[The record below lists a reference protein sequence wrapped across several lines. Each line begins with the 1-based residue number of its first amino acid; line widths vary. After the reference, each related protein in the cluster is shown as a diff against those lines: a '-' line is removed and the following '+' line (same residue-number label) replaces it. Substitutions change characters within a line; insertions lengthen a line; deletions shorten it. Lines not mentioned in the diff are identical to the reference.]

1 MAESNQRAVLVT
13 GIELA
18 LYVSNRLK
26 VYLDTF
32 ASLSASPAKNNLRK
46 SLVSLYAHIL
56 EFLAHAIGVQQKKGI
71 VRVWQALW
79 DSGAL
84 MQFEDKCDKLCVR
97 ASEEA
102 RVCDGRAGLEA
113 QLRTLYEI
121 HEVHASVMRLENK
134 VDLSKL
140 ETAKDATYNSST
152 EGELPL
158 CLPDTRTDLLEQI
171 TDWAADHTGK
181 RIFWLCGKAGTGKST
196 ISRTVA
202 QELDDIGLLGAS
214 FFFKRGRA
222 DRSHAKLLFPTIA
235 RQLAD
240 LFPDVSRAIAASLD
254 RDSLLCD
261 RYLSTQFESLLLQP
275 LQNADPDSLPSAGV
289 VVVIDALDECD
300 NSESIRTTL
309 LLLSRVE
316 AITSLRLRIF
326 VTSRPEL
333 PVELGFKDMSGDLH
347 HDIRLEEAQ
356 ELSIAHDIRVFYEHE
371 FSKIKKDSWIQHDEL
386 PAEWPAEP
394 DVQSLVTQAIPLFI
408 FAFTVSRYIAEVD
421 PRGRLDLML
430 RQSLNKS
437 LTGLKGTYLPILT
450 QVVASGD
457 DDRRESRILEFKR
470 IVGSLVLLYDPLSA
484 SALMSLIGALPRE
497 VVRVLR
503 PLHSVLNVPQAL
515 DGRLDLE
522 TPITLFHLSF
532 RDFLVD
538 SALKKEN
545 MFWIEAAKM
554 HRQLGMHCI
563 RLLESGGLKEDI
575 CGVVAPGTRRSAV
588 AKSKVRA
595 SLPEALTYA
604 CSYWVQHVVS
614 GEEQIKD
621 DGAVLHFLQ
630 KHMLHWMEAL
640 SWLGKTSD
648 VIHNIAALRSVI
660 DVSRTPIHTLN
671 LTYLLVMQSLTKAN
685 SYWTCWTTQAVSRSA
700 TALSLMK
707 HHCRCMCLHCCSHP
721 HSALYVKHME
731 TSYGGTLT

>member
-1 MAESNQRAVLVT
+1 VICRLTTRHKVALSDSNQRAVLVT

-26 VYLDTF
+26 VYLDIC
-32 ASLSASPAKNNLRK
+32 AHLSPSLATDNLRR
-46 SLVSLYAHIL
+46 SLVNLYVHIL
-56 EFLAHAIGVQQKKGI
+56 TFLAHAIRIQQKR
-71 VRVWQALW
+71 RVLKVMHALW
-79 DSGAL
+79 DSGVL
-84 MQFEDKCDKLCVR
+84 VQFEEESDKLCER

-102 RVCDGRAGLEA
+102 RICDSRASVEA
-113 QLRTLYEI
+113 QLQSLDEI
-121 HEVHASVMRLENK
+121 HHVHTSVMRLEDKIN
-134 VDLSKL
+134 LGNL
-140 ETAKDATYNSST
+140 ETANEATYNSST
-152 EGELPL
+152 EGDLPR
-158 CLPDTRTDLLEQI
+158 CLPDTRTDVLEQI

-202 QELDDIGLLGAS
+202 QKLDEDGLLGAS

-254 RDSLLCD
+254 QDSLLCD
-261 RYLSTQFESLLLQP
+261 RYLSTQFEGLLLQP
-275 LQNADPDSLPSAGV
+275 LQSVDPDSLPSAGV

-347 HDIRLEEAQ
+347 HDIRLEE

-371 FSKIKKDSWIQHDEL
+371 FSKIKKDSWMQHDEL

-450 QVVASGD
+450 QVVASED
-457 DDRRESRILEFKR
+457 DDRRESRILMFKR

-497 VVRVLR
+497 VVGVFR
-503 PLHSVLNVPQAL
+503 PLHSVLNIPQAV
-515 DGRLDLE
+515 DGRLDLK

-532 RDFLVD
+532 RDFLID

-545 MFWIEAAKM
+545 IFWIEAAEM

-563 RLLESGGLKEDI
+563 RLLESGGLKEDL

-630 KHMLHWMEAL
+630 KHMLHWVEAL

-671 LTYLLVMQSLTKAN
+671 PTYLLVMQSSTKAN
-685 SYWTCWTTQAVSRSA
+685 SY
-700 TALSLMK
+700 
-707 HHCRCMCLHCCSHP
+707 
-721 HSALYVKHME
+721 
-731 TSYGGTLT
+731 

>member
-1 MAESNQRAVLVT
+1 VICRLITRHKVALSDSNQRAVLIT

-26 VYLDTF
+26 VYLGICTH
-32 ASLSASPAKNNLRK
+32 SLPSLATDNLRR
-46 SLVSLYAHIL
+46 SLVNLYVHIL
-56 EFLAHAIGVQQKKGI
+56 TFLAHAIRIQQKGRFVK
-71 VRVWQALW
+71 VMQALW
-79 DSGAL
+79 DSGVL
-84 MQFEDKCDKLCVR
+84 VQFEEECDKLCVR

-102 RVCDGRAGLEA
+102 RICDSRASLEA
-113 QLRTLYEI
+113 QLRSLDEI
-121 HEVHASVMRLENK
+121 HNVHTSVMRLEDK
-134 VDLSKL
+134 IDLGKL
-140 ETAKDATYNSST
+140 ETANEATYNSSI
-152 EGELPL
+152 EGELPR
-158 CLPDTRTDLLEQI
+158 CLLETRTDLLEQI
-171 TDWAADHTGK
+171 TDWAVGHTGK

-202 QELDDIGLLGAS
+202 QKLDNDGLLGAS

-240 LFPDVSRAIAASLD
+240 LFPDVSRAIAASLNQ
-254 RDSLLCD
+254 DSLLCD
-261 RYLSTQFESLLLQP
+261 RYLSTQFEGLLLQP
-275 LQNADPDSLPSAGV
+275 LQSVDPDSLASAGV

-316 AITSLRLRIF
+316 AITSLRLRNF

-333 PVELGFKDMSGDLH
+333 PVELGFKDMSGDLY

-356 ELSIAHDIRVFYEHE
+356 ELSIAHDIRIFYEYE
-371 FSKIKKDSWIQHDEL
+371 FSKIKKDSWMQHNEL

-394 DVQSLVTQAIPLFI
+394 DVQSLVTQAVPLFI

-430 RQSLNKS
+430 QQNLNKS

-450 QVVASGD
+450 QVVASKD
-457 DDRRESRILEFKR
+457 DDRRESRVLEFKR

-484 SALMSLIGALPRE
+484 SALTSLIGALPRE
-497 VVRVLR
+497 VVGVLR
-503 PLHSVLNVPQAL
+503 PLHSVLNIPQAL
-515 DGRLDLE
+515 DGRLDLK

-532 RDFLVD
+532 RDFLID
-538 SALKKEN
+538 LALKKQN
-545 MFWIEAAKM
+545 MFWIEAAET
-554 HRQLGMHCI
+554 HRHLGMHCI
-563 RLLESGGLKEDI
+563 RLLESGGLKEDV
-575 CGVVAPGTRRSAV
+575 CELVASGIRRSEV
-588 AKSKVRA
+588 AKPVVRA
-595 SLPEALTYA
+595 SLPDALTYA
-604 CSYWVQHVVS
+604 CCYWVQHVVS

-621 DGAVLHFLQ
+621 DSAVLRFLQ

-648 VIHNIAALRSVI
+648 IIHNIAALRSVI
-660 DVSRTPIHTLN
+660 DVSHI
-671 LTYLLVMQSLTKAN
+671 LTQTRIATCLLMAHSSTKAN
-685 SYWTCWTTQAVSRSA
+685 SY
-700 TALSLMK
+700 
-707 HHCRCMCLHCCSHP
+707 
-721 HSALYVKHME
+721 
-731 TSYGGTLT
+731 

>member
-1 MAESNQRAVLVT
+1 MHLWKGHVVTCGLMIRCKVALSDSNQRAVLVT

-26 VYLDTF
+26 VYLDIC
-32 ASLSASPAKNNLRK
+32 AHSSPSLATDNLRR
-46 SLVSLYAHIL
+46 SLVNLYVHIL
-56 EFLAHAIGVQQKKGI
+56 TFLAHAIRIQQKR
-71 VRVWQALW
+71 RVMKVMQALW

-84 MQFEDKCDKLCVR
+84 MQFEEECDKLCVR

-102 RVCDGRAGLEA
+102 RICDSRAGLET
-113 QLRTLYEI
+113 QLQSLDEI
-121 HEVHASVMRLENK
+121 HNVHASVK
-134 VDLSKL
+134 KL
-140 ETAKDATYNSST
+140 EDKVVLGKLDTAKDATYNSST
-152 EGELPL
+152 EGELPR

-202 QELDDIGLLGAS
+202 QKLDDDGLLGAS

-254 RDSLLCD
+254 QDSLLCD
-261 RYLSTQFESLLLQP
+261 RYLSTQFEGLLLQP
-275 LQNADPDSLPSAGV
+275 LQSVDRDSLRSAGV

-316 AITSLRLRIF
+316 AITSLQLRIF

-371 FSKIKKDSWIQHDEL
+371 FSKIKKDSWMQHDEL

-394 DVQSLVTQAIPLFI
+394 DIQSLVTQAIPLFI

-450 QVVASGD
+450 QVVASRD
-457 DDRRESRILEFKR
+457 DDRRESRIMEFKR

-497 VVRVLR
+497 VVEVLR
-503 PLHSVLNVPQAL
+503 PLHSVLNISQAV
-515 DGRLDLE
+515 DGRLDLK

-532 RDFLVD
+532 RDFLID
-538 SALKKEN
+538 SALKEN
-545 MFWIEAAKM
+545 IFWIEAAEM
-554 HRQLGMHCI
+554 HSQLGMHCI
-563 RLLESGGLKEDI
+563 RLLESGGLKEDV
-575 CGVVAPGTRRSAV
+575 CGVVAPGTRRSEV
-588 AKSKVRA
+588 AKSVVCA

-604 CSYWVQHVVS
+604 CCYWIQHVVS

-621 DGAVLHFLQ
+621 DSAVLPFLE
-630 KHMLHWMEAL
+630 KHILHWMEAL

-648 VIHNIAALRSVI
+648 VIHNLAALRSVV
-660 DVSRTPIHTLN
+660 DVSRTPIHTRN
-671 LTYLLVMQSLTKAN
+671 ATYLLVTHSSTKAN
-685 SYWTCWTTQAVSRSA
+685 SY
-700 TALSLMK
+700 
-707 HHCRCMCLHCCSHP
+707 
-721 HSALYVKHME
+721 
-731 TSYGGTLT
+731 

>member
-1 MAESNQRAVLVT
+1 MARELIGRCKVAMAESNQRAVLVT

-32 ASLSASPAKNNLRK
+32 ACLSPSPAKNNLRK

-102 RVCDGRAGLEA
+102 RICDGRAGLEA

-134 VDLSKL
+134 VDLGKL

-152 EGELPL
+152 EGELPR
-158 CLPDTRTDLLEQI
+158 CLPGTRTDLLEQI
-171 TDWAADHTGK
+171 TDWAADRTGK

-254 RDSLLCD
+254 QDSLLCD

-275 LQNADPDSLPSAGV
+275 LQNADPDNLPSAGV

-333 PVELGFKDMSGDLH
+333 PVELEFKDMSGDLH

-371 FSKIKKDSWIQHDEL
+371 FSKIKKDSWMQHDEL

-450 QVVASGD
+450 QVVASEND
-457 DDRRESRILEFKR
+457 DQRESRILEFKR

-497 VVRVLR
+497 VVGVLR
-503 PLHSVLNVPQAL
+503 PLHSVLNIPQAL
-515 DGRLDLE
+515 DGRLDLK

-532 RDFLVD
+532 RDFLID
-538 SALKKEN
+538 SALKKDN
-545 MFWIEAAKM
+545 MFWIEVAEM

-563 RLLESGGLKEDI
+563 RLLESGGLKDDV

-588 AKSKVRA
+588 AKSVVRA

-604 CSYWVQHVVS
+604 CCYWVQHVVS

-621 DGAVLHFLQ
+621 DGAVLQFLQ

-648 VIHNIAALRSVI
+648 VIHNIAALRSVV
-660 DVSRTPIHTLN
+660 DVSRTPIHTRN
-671 LTYLLVMQSLTKAN
+671 ATHLLVTHSSTKAN
-685 SYWTCWTTQAVSRSA
+685 SY
-700 TALSLMK
+700 
-707 HHCRCMCLHCCSHP
+707 
-721 HSALYVKHME
+721 
-731 TSYGGTLT
+731 

>member
-1 MAESNQRAVLVT
+1 VASWLTLQYKVALADSNQRAILVT
-13 GIELA
+13 GTELA

-26 VYLDTF
+26 VYLETF
-32 ASLSASPAKNNLRK
+32 AGLSPSAARDNLRK
-46 SLVSLYAHIL
+46 SIVSLYAHIL
-56 EFLAHAIGVQQKKGI
+56 EFLARAICTQMKNRAA
-71 VRVWQALW
+71 RVTTALW
-79 DSGAL
+79 NAGDL
-84 MQFEDKCDKLCVR
+84 TEFEDKCDRLCVR

-102 RVCDGRAGLEA
+102 RICDSRASLET
-113 QLRTLYEI
+113 QLQTLRKI
-121 HEVHASVMRLENK
+121 HEVQTSLTRLEDK

-140 ETAKDATYNSST
+140 ETAKEATYNSSA
-152 EGELPL
+152 EGELPH

-202 QELDDIGLLGAS
+202 QRLDGDGLLGAS

-240 LFPDVSRAIAASLD
+240 LFPEVSHAIAASLD
-254 RDSLLCD
+254 QDSLLCD

-275 LQNADPDSLPSAGV
+275 LQSVGPDSLSSASV

-300 NSESIRTTL
+300 KSESIRTTL

-371 FSKIKKDSWIQHDEL
+371 FSKIKKDSWEQHDEL
-386 PAEWPAEP
+386 PAEWPTEP

-450 QVVASGD
+450 QVVASED

-497 VVRVLR
+497 VVGVLR
-503 PLHSVLNVPQAL
+503 PLHSVLNIPQAP
-515 DGRLDLE
+515 DGRLDLK

-532 RDFLVD
+532 RDFLID

-545 MFWIEAAKM
+545 MFWIEAAEM

-588 AKSKVRA
+588 AKSKVHS
-595 SLPEALTYA
+595 SLPEDVAYA
-604 CSYWVQHVVS
+604 CCYWVQHIMSS
-614 GEEQIKD
+614 GEQIKD
-621 DGAVLHFLQ
+621 GDIVLPFLQ
-630 KHMLHWMEAL
+630 KHMLHWIEAL

-648 VIHNIAALRSVI
+648 VIHNITALRSVV
-660 DVSRTPIHTLN
+660 DVSHILTQTRIA
-671 LTYLLVMQSLTKAN
+671 TYLLMVRSSTKAN
-685 SYWTCWTTQAVSRSA
+685 SYRVCWTIQTVLRSV
-700 TALSLMK
+700 TASSLMK
-707 HHCRCMCLHCCSHP
+707 HHCRYICLHYCSH
-721 HSALYVKHME
+721 HR
-731 TSYGGTLT
+731 

>member
-1 MAESNQRAVLVT
+1 VASWLTLQYKVALADSNQRAVLVT

-26 VYLDTF
+26 VYLETF
-32 ASLSASPAKNNLRK
+32 AGLSPSAARDNLRK
-46 SLVSLYAHIL
+46 SIVSLYAHIL
-56 EFLAHAIGVQQKKGI
+56 EFLARAICTQMKNRAA
-71 VRVWQALW
+71 RVTTALW
-79 DSGAL
+79 NAGDL
-84 MQFEDKCDKLCVR
+84 TEFEDKCDRLCVR

-102 RVCDGRAGLEA
+102 RICDSRASLET
-113 QLRTLYEI
+113 QLQTLRKI
-121 HEVHASVMRLENK
+121 HEVQTSLTRLEDK

-140 ETAKDATYNSST
+140 ETAKEATYNSSA
-152 EGELPL
+152 EGELPH

-202 QELDDIGLLGAS
+202 QRLDGDGLLGAS

-240 LFPDVSRAIAASLD
+240 LFPEVSHAIAASLD
-254 RDSLLCD
+254 QDSLLCD

-275 LQNADPDSLPSAGV
+275 LQSVGPDSLSSASV

-300 NSESIRTTL
+300 KSESIRTTL

-371 FSKIKKDSWIQHDEL
+371 FSKIKKDSWEQHDEL
-386 PAEWPAEP
+386 PAEWPTEP

-450 QVVASGD
+450 QVVASED

-497 VVRVLR
+497 VVGVLR
-503 PLHSVLNVPQAL
+503 PLHSVLNIPQAP
-515 DGRLDLE
+515 DGRLDLK

-532 RDFLVD
+532 RDFLID

-545 MFWIEAAKM
+545 MFWIEAAEM

-588 AKSKVRA
+588 AKSKVHS
-595 SLPEALTYA
+595 SLPEDVAYA
-604 CSYWVQHVVS
+604 CCYWVQHIMSS
-614 GEEQIKD
+614 GEQIKD
-621 DGAVLHFLQ
+621 GDIVLPFLQ
-630 KHMLHWMEAL
+630 KHMLHWIEAL

-648 VIHNIAALRSVI
+648 VIHNITALRSVV
-660 DVSRTPIHTLN
+660 DVSHILTQTRIA
-671 LTYLLVMQSLTKAN
+671 TYLLMVRSSTKAN
-685 SYWTCWTTQAVSRSA
+685 SYRVCWTIQTVLRSV
-700 TALSLMK
+700 TASSLMK
-707 HHCRCMCLHCCSHP
+707 HHCRYICLHYCSH
-721 HSALYVKHME
+721 HR
-731 TSYGGTLT
+731 

>member
-1 MAESNQRAVLVT
+1 MHLWKGHVVTCELMIRCKVALSDSNQRAVLVT

-26 VYLDTF
+26 VYLDIC
-32 ASLSASPAKNNLRK
+32 AHSSPSLATDNLRR
-46 SLVSLYAHIL
+46 SLVNLYVHIL
-56 EFLAHAIGVQQKKGI
+56 TFLAHAIRIQQKR
-71 VRVWQALW
+71 RVMKVMQALW

-84 MQFEDKCDKLCVR
+84 MQFEEECDKLCVR

-102 RVCDGRAGLEA
+102 RICDSRAGLET
-113 QLRTLYEI
+113 QLQSLDEI
-121 HEVHASVMRLENK
+121 HNVHASVK
-134 VDLSKL
+134 KL
-140 ETAKDATYNSST
+140 EDKVVLGKLDTAKDATYNSST
-152 EGELPL
+152 EGELPR

-202 QELDDIGLLGAS
+202 QKLDDDGLLGAS

-254 RDSLLCD
+254 QDSLLCD
-261 RYLSTQFESLLLQP
+261 RYLSTQFEGLLLQP
-275 LQNADPDSLPSAGV
+275 LQSVDRDSLRSAGV

-316 AITSLRLRIF
+316 AITSLQLRIF

-371 FSKIKKDSWIQHDEL
+371 FSKIKKDSWMQHDEL

-394 DVQSLVTQAIPLFI
+394 DIQSLVTQAIPLFI

-450 QVVASGD
+450 QVVASRD
-457 DDRRESRILEFKR
+457 DDRRESRIMEFKR

-497 VVRVLR
+497 VVEVLR
-503 PLHSVLNVPQAL
+503 PLHSVLNISQAV
-515 DGRLDLE
+515 DGRLDLK

-532 RDFLVD
+532 RDFLID
-538 SALKKEN
+538 SALKEN
-545 MFWIEAAKM
+545 IFWIEAAEM
-554 HRQLGMHCI
+554 HSQLGMHCI
-563 RLLESGGLKEDI
+563 RLLESGGLKEDV
-575 CGVVAPGTRRSAV
+575 CGVVAPGTRRSEV
-588 AKSKVRA
+588 AKSVVCA

-604 CSYWVQHVVS
+604 CCYWIQHVVS

-621 DGAVLHFLQ
+621 DSAVLPFLE
-630 KHMLHWMEAL
+630 KHILHWMEAL

-648 VIHNIAALRSVI
+648 VIHNLAALRSVV
-660 DVSRTPIHTLN
+660 DVSRTPIHTRN
-671 LTYLLVMQSLTKAN
+671 ATYLLVTHSSTKAN
-685 SYWTCWTTQAVSRSA
+685 SY
-700 TALSLMK
+700 
-707 HHCRCMCLHCCSHP
+707 
-721 HSALYVKHME
+721 
-731 TSYGGTLT
+731 

>member
-1 MAESNQRAVLVT
+1 VTCGLTTRHKVALSDSNQRAVLVT

-26 VYLDTF
+26 VYLDICAHSSPSF
-32 ASLSASPAKNNLRK
+32 ATDNLRR
-46 SLVSLYAHIL
+46 SLVNLYVHIL
-56 EFLAHAIGVQQKKGI
+56 TFLAHAIRIQEKR
-71 VRVWQALW
+71 RVMKAVQALW
-79 DSGAL
+79 DSSVL
-84 MQFEDKCDKLCVR
+84 MQFEEECDKLCVR

-102 RVCDGRAGLEA
+102 RICDSRASLEA
-113 QLRTLYEI
+113 QLRSLDEI
-121 HEVHASVMRLENK
+121 HRVHTSVKRLEDK
-134 VDLSKL
+134 VGLSNL
-140 ETAKDATYNSST
+140 HTAKDATYNSST
-152 EGELPL
+152 EGELPR

-202 QELDDIGLLGAS
+202 QKLDDDGLLGAS

-240 LFPDVSRAIAASLD
+240 LFPDVSHAIAASVD
-254 RDSLLCD
+254 QDSLLWNK
-261 RYLSTQFESLLLQP
+261 YLSTQFESLLLQP
-275 LQNADPDSLPSAGV
+275 LQNVDPDSLAYADV

-300 NSESIRTTL
+300 NIQDIGTTL

-347 HDIRLEEAQ
+347 HDVHLEEAQ
-356 ELSIAHDIRVFYEHE
+356 EHSIAHDIRTFYEHE
-371 FSKIKKDSWIQHDEL
+371 FSKIKKDSWMQHDEL

-394 DVQSLVTQAIPLFI
+394 DIQSLVTQAIPLFI
-408 FAFTVSRYIAEVD
+408 FAFTVSRYIAEED

-430 RQSLNKS
+430 RQRPNKS

-457 DDRRESRILEFKR
+457 DDRRKSRILEFKR

-484 SALMSLIGALPRE
+484 SALMSLVGALRRE

-503 PLHSVLNVPQAL
+503 PLHSVLNILQDL

-522 TPITLFHLSF
+522 RPITLFHLSF
-532 RDFLVD
+532 RDFLID
-538 SALKKEN
+538 SALKSEN
-545 MFWIEAAKM
+545 MFWIEAAEM
-554 HRQLGMHCI
+554 QRQLGIHCI
-563 RLLESGGLKEDI
+563 RLLESGGLKEDV
-575 CGVVAPGTRRSAV
+575 CGVVAPGTRRSLV
-588 AKSKVRA
+588 ARSVVHA

-614 GEEQIKD
+614 GEEKVKD

-630 KHMLHWMEAL
+630 KHMLHWIEAL

-648 VIHNIAALRSVI
+648 VIHNIATLRSVV

-671 LTYLLVMQSLTKAN
+671 PTYLLVMQSSTKAN
-685 SYWTCWTTQAVSRSA
+685 SY
-700 TALSLMK
+700 
-707 HHCRCMCLHCCSHP
+707 
-721 HSALYVKHME
+721 
-731 TSYGGTLT
+731 

>member
-1 MAESNQRAVLVT
+1 LVT
-13 GIELA
+13 GTELA

-26 VYLDTF
+26 VYLDSF
-32 ASLSASPAKNNLRK
+32 ACLSPSAARENLRR
-46 SLVSLYAHIL
+46 SIVSLYAHVL
-56 EFLAHAIGVQQKKGI
+56 EFLARAIRVQQKNRAA
-71 VRVWQALW
+71 RVITALW
-79 DSGAL
+79 NLGDL
-84 MQFEDKCDKLCVR
+84 TEFEDKCDRLCVR

-102 RVCDGRAGLEA
+102 RICDSRASLET
-113 QLRTLYEI
+113 QSHTLRKI
-121 HEVHASVMRLENK
+121 HEVQTSLTRLEDK

-140 ETAKDATYNSST
+140 ETAKEATYNSSA
-152 EGELPL
+152 EGELPR

-171 TDWAADHTGK
+171 FDWAVNHASK

-196 ISRTVA
+196 ISRTLA
-202 QELDDIGLLGAS
+202 QKLDDDGLLGAS

-240 LFPDVSRAIAASLD
+240 LFPGIAHAIAAALD
-254 RDSLLCD
+254 QDSLLCD

-275 LQNADPDSLPSAGV
+275 LQSVDSDSLPSAGV

-371 FSKIKKDSWIQHDEL
+371 FSKIKKNSWIQHDEL

-450 QVVASGD
+450 QVVASED

-484 SALMSLIGALPRE
+484 SALMSLVRVLPRE
-497 VVRVLR
+497 VVGVLR
-503 PLHSVLNVPQAL
+503 PLHSVLNIPQAL

-532 RDFLVD
+532 RDFLID

-545 MFWIEAAKM
+545 MFWIEAAEM

-563 RLLESGGLKEDI
+563 RLLASGGLKEDI
-575 CGVVAPGTRRSAV
+575 CGVVGLGTRRSAV
-588 AKSKVRA
+588 AKSEVRA

-614 GEEQIKD
+614 GKEQIKD
-621 DGAVLHFLQ
+621 DSAVLRFLQ

-648 VIHNIAALRSVI
+648 VIHNIATLRSVI

-671 LTYLLVMQSLTKAN
+671 PTYLLVMQSSTKAN
-685 SYWTCWTTQAVSRSA
+685 SY
-700 TALSLMK
+700 
-707 HHCRCMCLHCCSHP
+707 
-721 HSALYVKHME
+721 
-731 TSYGGTLT
+731 